1 MQRLSGFGTLVVVIG
16 SALIIHASLAKAQI
30 VGAVQYPPP
39 SVGADAQPPPPAG
52 MVPQT
57 VSPRRIELGI
67 SGSSQPFDQPEYQLR
82 LRTGSGRFTEPR
94 PAPLGPSAA
103 SPPTAAGD

>member
-1 MQRLSGFGTLVVVIG
+1 MQRLTGFGTLVVVIG
-16 SALIIHASLAKAQI
+16 SALIFHASPAKAQI
-30 VGAVQYPPP
+30 GGAVQYPPP
-39 SVGADAQPPPPAG
+39 SVGADARPPPPAG

-57 VSPRRIELGI
+57 VSPRRIELGV
-67 SGSSQPFDQPEYQLR
+67 SGSSQPFGDPEYQLH